1 MYLRKSLIVFILLSF
16 VLSCSAAARVPGRED
31 AGAAP
36 RSAATAAELWAL
48 LQQNEGGV
56 IKLTDDILWD
66 SSLEQMECETPTIL
80 LMGDYGIE
88 IPSNAIFSISGPLHF
103 EGNGVRRPLFSVEG
117 NLDLRGGEV
126 VANGKGATAVY
137 ANKDVSLFY
146 MSITAKG
153 EDSTGI
159 HATGEVQLK
168 GCVVEAG
175 KTPIVSEQG
184 VIVIDG
190 CSVAPIPECAEVIDR
205 EAVPGGRI
213 QENGICVAEGESLD
227 DVLSKNTLANYYLL
241 DKERVV
247 SISNYI
253 TGTNWTNLPSD
264 TNTPGECSLVCDPIG
279 VPEWMPIEGVDSFE
293 VPLHI
298 VAENQPHIEFA
309 SRFGW
314 DTVMLKFFSEIKEA
328 EKITLW
334 YSSDNGQTWHDFEE
348 LPTADVSPT
357 GAVVDALPPNQ
368 AYLFQLEVTGGG
380 MAGKSQVL
388 EFPYYDSDPDSWG
401 GGDRTGV
408 DRFPMEGQESDSAAN
423 GSGKTAAPSQDG
435 NGYQAGERDGNPL
448 DAVERAIAG
457 GRSESSA
464 PLSGTKSVNR
474 AGDLLTNDGRS
485 PASRLTAPWQ
495 TVGEPKEQPAFP
507 KPKVDIDDA
516 LWVAGIAAVLLA
528 AAALWVK
535 RKKLRGR

>member
-1 MYLRKSLIVFILLSF
+1 MFVRKSLTVFILLSF
-16 VLSCSAAARVPGRED
+16 VFSFSAAAQVSGQEN
-31 AGAAP
+31 AGAP
-36 RSAATAAELWAL
+36 PQSAATAAELCAL

-56 IKLTDDILWD
+56 IALTDDILWD
-66 SSLEQMECETPTIL
+66 SSLEQVECETPTTL

-88 IPSNAIFSISGPLHF
+88 IPGNAVFSISGSLRF

-117 NLDLRGGEV
+117 NLDLRGSEI
-126 VANGKGATAVY
+126 VATGNGATAIY
-137 ANKDVSLFY
+137 ANKNFNLSY
-146 MSITAKG
+146 ISITAKG
-153 EDSTGI
+153 EDATGI
-159 HATGEVQLK
+159 HATGKVQLK

-184 VIVIDG
+184 EIVIDG
-190 CSVAPIPECAEVIDR
+190 CSVAPIPECAEVIGR

-227 DVLSKNTLANYYLL
+227 DVLSKNALANYYLL

-247 SISNYI
+247 SITNYI

-279 VPEWMPIEGVDSFE
+279 VPEWMPIEGVTPFE

-314 DTVMLKFFSEIKEA
+314 HTVMLKFFSEIEGA

-334 YSSDNGQTWHDFEE
+334 YSSDNGQTWHDFED

-357 GAVVDALPPNQ
+357 GAVVDTLPPNRT
-368 AYLFQLEVTGGG
+368 YLFQLEVTGGG

-408 DRFPMEGQESDSAAN
+408 DRFPMAGTEEEPPLGGKEQTTDSSQSEN
-423 GSGKTAAPSQDG
+423 GLNAGKKDDDFSPAIG
-435 NGYQAGERDGNPL
+435 
-448 DAVERAIAG
+448 RAD
-457 GRSESSA
+457 RSESD
-464 PLSGTKSVNR
+464 PLSAEESVNK
-474 AGDLLTNDGRS
+474 AGEF
-485 PASRLTAPWQ
+485 PATEEQHSATRLTSPGQ
-495 TVGEPKEQPAFP
+495 DVNEIRKQPAFP
-507 KPKVDIDDA
+507 EPKFDIENA
-516 LWVAGIAAVLLA
+516 LLLTGGIAVVLA
-528 AAALWVK
+528 AAAIALWIK
-535 RKKLRGR
+535 LKKVRGR